1 MNIIGIDISKA
12 TFNAHLVTKDQTHS
26 ADFSNEKKGFRS
38 FRNWLKKR
46 GAANGWACMEATGR
60 YGDELAEFLFN
71 AGYKVSVVN
80 PARTKRY
87 SDSKLTRNVND
98 KNAARIIADFCIT
111 QQPELWQP
119 APPEVKTL
127 QQLVRRV
134 HALKETRAQEKNRL
148 QAAALD
154 PLVAKS
160 IKKMINALTKEIDA
174 LEAKVK
180 SHIDN
185 HPDLKKQRDLL
196 VTIPGIADTSASEIM
211 SEISDISRFESA
223 DQVVAYAGLSPASRQ
238 SGTSVQSKTK
248 LSKIGNSR
256 LRTALFFPAMSALK
270 HNPIIIAQKKRLEER
285 GKIKMVIIGAAM
297 RKLLRLAYGVL
308 KTGQPFDPNF
318 VVNMQKTA

>member
-1 MNIIGIDISKA
+1 MNVIGIDISKA
-12 TFNAHLVTKDQTHS
+12 SFDAHLVTKDQTYS
-26 ADFSNEKKGFRS
+26 ANFSNEKQGFKS

-46 GAANGWACMEATGR
+46 GASDGWACMEATGR
-60 YGDELAEFLFN
+60 YGDELAEYLYG
-71 AGYKVSVVN
+71 AGYQVSMVN
-80 PARTKRY
+80 PARTRRY
-87 SDSKLTRNVND
+87 FDSKLTRNTTD
-98 KNAARIIADFCIT
+98 QAAAKLIADFCIT
-111 QQPELWQP
+111 QQPELWKP

-134 HALKETRAQEKNRL
+134 HSLKETRAQERNRR

-160 IKKMINALTKEIDA
+160 IEKMIRALTKEIDA
-174 LEAKVK
+174 LETKLR
-180 SHIDN
+180 SHIDD
-185 HPDLKKQRDLL
+185 HPDLKKQRELL
-196 VTIPGIADTSASEIM
+196 TSIPGIADTSAAEIM
-211 SEISDISRFESA
+211 SEMSDISRFESA

-238 SGTSVQSKTK
+238 SGTSVKSKAR

-270 HNPIIIAQKKRLEER
+270 HNPIIVAQKKRLEAR
-285 GKIKMVIIGAAM
+285 NKMKMVILGAAM

-318 VVNMQKTA
+318 VVNMQNTA